1 MWGRSVERSCGPMH
15 KNRIEGVAGQG
26 ERARDHKALVT
37 KGRRCKF
44 GGRAVKECVLTW
56 GDLALC
62 LKGQRRS
69 RSEKSAEAIVVCSL
83 EQTKGRT
90 RRSGSCD
97 GDVLEMASD
106 VRIGG
111 TVQKGRGEAG
121 YDLGSDEGR
130 CPRLQAWSTGKTS
143 TSRTAGCGP
152 AYPLVWEGRAGN
164 CSPYPDCLARVMK
177 RALA

>member
-1 MWGRSVERSCGPMH
+1 
-15 KNRIEGVAGQG
+15 
-26 ERARDHKALVT
+26 
-37 KGRRCKF
+37 
-44 GGRAVKECVLTW
+44 
-56 GDLALC
+56 
-62 LKGQRRS
+62 
-69 RSEKSAEAIVVCSL
+69 
-83 EQTKGRT
+83 
-90 RRSGSCD
+90 
-97 GDVLEMASD
+97 VLEMASD